1 MVAVHGIGADPDWAW
16 VAQETKMKEVILDG
30 SKEAMEVVRTINW
43 LQTPNMLPKAIPKAR
58 IMRFGYESQWFG
70 DAAVKQRLPTVANT
84 LLKFLV
90 MERKVSL
97 SRVYFLQPLSIT
109 E

>member
-1 MVAVHGIGADPDWAW
+1 VVAVHGIGADPDWAW

>member
-1 MVAVHGIGADPDWAW
+1 VVAVHGIGAAPDWAW
-16 VAQETKMKEVILDG
+16 VAQETKMKEVVLDG
-30 SKEAMEVVRTINW
+30 TKEAREVVRTINW
-43 LQTPNMLPKAIPKAR
+43 LEAPNMLPKAIPRAR

-90 MERKVSL
+90 MERKVSFH
-97 SRVYFLQPLSIT
+97 RIHFLQPLPGT